1 MRTGLLLL
9 VAAVMCCATNV
20 WALSGTG
27 TEDDPYVVAD
37 GETFTMKAEATT
49 YISFTAPSNG
59 TLTLIQSAYGMAG
72 WMVKGPNDADYGQ
85 YPSMSENYG
94 EAKSTAFA
102 GMESGATYLIKNNGT
117 FWADEAITVSFE
129 GAGAD
134 ALDVVSAVP
143 AEGSAV
149 AAITTDSP
157 IKITLNKAVG
167 YVMAEIQGGDL
178 WSSFEAVMAIEGSA
192 ATDTWNLVP
201 FVDTEL
207 YEGTTYTVTIK
218 GYATYDDWFNE
229 GNPSATPAE
238 ITTITYEGATE
249 AVQYATAKLVSI
261 TPDPTNETDFENMLS
276 TDGITSFTATFSEPV
291 KAVSCNIALGSGGS
305 IEVPTSGDGTTT
317 ITGDLSGILSSSDY
331 ILSLVLQVTDTEG
344 RLLLDEN
351 PAVEGVTFWNNS
363 YSFDLPVAD
372 GRTVDALLTASDIEP
387 ANGSFVA
394 SIDKVTFTM
403 NGAADQDKFYGR
415 TFKANAGIY
424 DAEGEKIYDVLLTQ
438 DDERGAVEFTP
449 TGQQTEYVPGT
460 TSYFIATICE
470 LGTVNYD
477 NVEAAV
483 PATITE
489 PGAYTLKIAE
499 QSIGDGNFDANSPW
513 LSALGG
519 PKGRCNPEL
528 NWTYTIVGEIVEVE
542 SVNPAPYNTNG
553 GVFNDEIPA
562 EIKVT
567 MSSANFTVAAA
578 TVRYG
583 MNTREVATTSVEGNV
598 LTISGISEAAQAA
611 GQATVMISAT
621 STDGAPIVYG
631 ASEDDGDI
639 ILLTYQKDRA
649 TFVPVS
655 MDPEEGSVESLETI
669 TLTMS
674 EEVGNIDYGKT
685 VVVKDQAGNETV
697 CSMDYDWEIYENVI
711 ITLDDPITAEGIY
724 TLVIPE
730 GAIYNM
736 TSYFGFVDQYGTPI
750 CDYYNPEL
758 EYRFTIGN
766 PDSIEN
772 VAADEA
778 NRIVK
783 AYTVSGVCVGE
794 GTVAELKDM
803 LPAGIYIMDGQKVA
817 VMK

>member
-1 MRTGLLLL
+1 MKKVLLLF
-9 VAAVMCCATNV
+9 VAALMCCATNV

-27 TEDDPYVVAD
+27 TEQDPYVVTD
-37 GETFTMKAEATT
+37 GESFTMKAETTT

-59 TLTLIQSAYGMAG
+59 DLTFTQSDYSMAG

-85 YPSMSENYG
+85 YPSMNENYG
-94 EAKSTAFA
+94 EQKSTVFA

-117 FWADEAITVSFE
+117 FWADATITVSFE

-134 ALDVVSAVP
+134 ALDVVSATP
-143 AEGSAV
+143 AEGSSV
-149 AAITTDSP
+149 AAITMDSP
-157 IKITLNKAVG
+157 ITITLNKAVG
-167 YVMAEIQGGDL
+167 YVMADIQGGDL
-178 WSSFEAVMAIEGSA
+178 WNSFEAVMATESS

-201 FVDTEL
+201 YVDMEL

-218 GYATYDDWFNE
+218 AYATYDDWLNE
-229 GNPSATPAE
+229 GNPSAKPAE
-238 ITTITYEGATE
+238 TTAITYEGAAE

-261 TPDPTNETDFENMLS
+261 TPDPTNETDMENMLS
-276 TDGITSFTATFSEPV
+276 VNGINKFVATFSEAV
-291 KAVSCNIALGSGGS
+291 QVVSCNIALGSGGS
-305 IEVPTSGDGTTT
+305 MDVPTSGDGTTA
-317 ITGDLSGILSSSDY
+317 ITGDLSGLLSSSDY
-331 ILSLVLQVTDTEG
+331 ILSIVLQVTDMEG
-344 RLLLDEN
+344 RLLADEE
-351 PAVEGVTFWNNS
+351 PAVDGVMFWNNT

-372 GRTVDALLTASDIEP
+372 GRTVDALLTATDVTP
-387 ANGSFVA
+387 ASGDFVS

-403 NGAADQDKFYGR
+403 NGAADQDRFYGR

-438 DDERGAVEFTP
+438 DDERGAAEFTP

-460 TSYFIATICE
+460 TGYFIATVCE
-470 LGTVNYD
+470 LGTVDYD

-483 PATITE
+483 PAVITV
-489 PGAYTLKIAE
+489 PGVYTLKIDE

-519 PKGRCNPEL
+519 PKGRCNPEF

-542 SVNPAPYNTNG
+542 SVDPAPYNMNG

-562 EIKVT
+562 EIKIT
-567 MSSANFTVAAA
+567 MSSANFTVTAA

-598 LTISGISEAAQAA
+598 LTISGISEAAQEAA
-611 GQATVMISAT
+611 QVTVMISAT

-631 ASEDDGDI
+631 AGEDDGDI
-639 ILLTYQKDRA
+639 ILLTYQTTRA
-649 TFVPVS
+649 RFIPVS
-655 MDPEEGSVESLETI
+655 INPQEGTVEKLEKIVVDMGEYLSWLDYSKEISVT
-669 TLTMS
+669 
-674 EEVGNIDYGKT
+674 
-685 VVVKDQAGNETV
+685 DQAGNKYSCTFDFSWDNFNWV
-697 CSMDYDWEIYENVI
+697 EIN
-711 ITLDDPITAEGIY
+711 LDEPITAEGIY

-730 GAIYNM
+730 GLVFNDSYN
-736 TSYFGFVDQYGTPI
+736 FGYEDTFGNPVGDF
-750 CDYYNPEL
+750 YNPEL
-758 EYRFTIGN
+758 TYKFTIGN

-772 VAADEA
+772 VAADA

-783 AYTVSGVCVGE
+783 AYTVSGICVGE
-794 GTVAELKDM
+794 GTMAELKEL

-817 VMK
+817 VLK